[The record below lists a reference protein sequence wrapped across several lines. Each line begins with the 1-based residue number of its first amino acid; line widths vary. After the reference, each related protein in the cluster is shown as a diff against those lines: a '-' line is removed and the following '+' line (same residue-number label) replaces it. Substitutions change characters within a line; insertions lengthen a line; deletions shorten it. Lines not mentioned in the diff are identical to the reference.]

1 MSIIGA
7 TPRREP
13 PGPRANRMM
22 PLKVMVVDDSITART
37 VHTRIIAGD
46 DDMAVVAIAGTA
58 EQAIHL
64 LGEVRVDVILLDLD
78 MPGIGGL
85 DALPGIIA
93 AARGARIMVVSSLTV
108 DGAEQ
113 TIAALAQGAADTLP
127 KPVPGAF
134 DEGYRETLRMKVRA
148 LGDATGRSVPP
159 SAAVPSAPRSGLRAG
174 SGRRPQV
181 LAIGASTGGIHALG
195 QLFAG
200 LPTRIGLPV
209 LVTQHLPASFMPV
222 FARQLQTFSG
232 CDALVA
238 EDDSEL
244 VPGRILVA
252 PGDAHMT
259 VWRQGET
266 VRVRLDRSPAPSGC
280 TPSVDPMFASLAEA
294 YGADTLGVVLSGM
307 GRDGTIG
314 AAKIVA
320 AGGALFAQ
328 DEASCAVWGMPR
340 AVAEAG
346 LASAILPPDQIAVRI
361 AASLR
366 AAAGPRTAA
375 ARKQNLTGAAWK

>member
-1 MSIIGA
+1 MSTVSA
-7 TPRREP
+7 RPRRDP
-13 PGPRANRMM
+13 PGPARSPRLARM

-37 VHTRIIAGD
+37 VHTRIVTGD
-46 DDMAVVAIAGTA
+46 DDMSVVAIAGTA

-93 AARGARIMVVSSLTV
+93 AARGARIMVVSALTV

-113 TIAALAQGAADTLP
+113 TLAALAQGAADTLP
-127 KPVPGAF
+127 KPVAGTFNEA
-134 DEGYRETLRMKVRA
+134 YRETLRGKIRA
-148 LGDATGRSVPP
+148 LAGASAQRARVNPTLP
-159 SAAVPSAPRSGLRAG
+159 SSPIPALRAG

-195 QLFAG
+195 QLFGA
-200 LPTRIGLPV
+200 LPKRVALPV

-222 FARQLQTFSG
+222 FARQLETISG
-232 CDALVA
+232 CEALVA
-238 EDDSEL
+238 EDDTGL

-252 PGDAHMT
+252 PGDAHLT
-259 VWRQGET
+259 VWRQGEA
-266 VRVRLDRSPAPSGC
+266 VRIRLDRSPAPSGC
-280 TPSVDPMFASLAEA
+280 TPSVDPMFASLAEV

-307 GRDGTIG
+307 GRDGAIG

-340 AVAEAG
+340 AVTEAG
-346 LASAILPPDQIAVRI
+346 LAYAVLPPDQIALRI

-366 AAAGPRTAA
+366 AANAGVPSS
-375 ARKQNLTGAAWK
+375 KGAACK

>member
-1 MSIIGA
+1 
-7 TPRREP
+7 
-13 PGPRANRMM
+13 M

-37 VHTRIIAGD
+37 VHTRIVASD
-46 DDMAVVAIAGTA
+46 DDMSVVAIAGTA

-93 AARGARIMVVSSLTV
+93 AARGARIMVVSALTV

-113 TIAALAQGAADTLP
+113 TLAALAQGAADTLL
-127 KPVPGAF
+127 KPVAGTFNEA
-134 DEGYRETLRMKVRA
+134 YRETLRGKIRA
-148 LGDATGRSVPP
+148 LAGASARRARVSPTLP
-159 SAAVPSAPRSGLRAG
+159 SSPIPALRTG

-195 QLFAG
+195 QLFGA
-200 LPTRIGLPV
+200 LPKRIALPI

-222 FARQLQTFSG
+222 FARQLETISG
-232 CDALVA
+232 CEAFVA
-238 EDDSEL
+238 EDDAEL

-252 PGDAHMT
+252 PGDAHLT
-259 VWRQGET
+259 VWRQSET
-266 VRVRLDRSPAPSGC
+266 VRIRLDRSPAPSGC
-280 TPSVDPMFASLAEA
+280 TPSVDPMFASLAEV

-307 GRDGTIG
+307 GRDGVIG
-314 AAKIVA
+314 AARIVA

-340 AVAEAG
+340 AVTEAG
-346 LASAILPPDQIAVRI
+346 LASAILPPDQIALRI

-366 AAAGPRTAA
+366 AANVGAPSSKGTAC
-375 ARKQNLTGAAWK
+375 K